1 MLPTN
6 LYTFFGF
13 LASGI
18 LVLIGF
24 IQGIRTLAKSSREI
38 REDRLKAKITIA
50 KESILTASQVADFC
64 KRINETEKEIE
75 SIKGDITIIK
85 VSDKIKDEKLDIFL
99 DNLTSFQERLHAF
112 QNHFM
117 KHLSDRASA
126 FDDLLTNHKT
136 KEIR

>member
-1 MLPTN
+1 MLPNN
-6 LYTFFGF
+6 LYSFFAFVAG
-13 LASGI
+13 AVMI
-18 LVLIGF
+18 LIAF

-38 REDRLKAKITIA
+38 REDKLKAKITIA
-50 KESILTASQVADFC
+50 KESILTASQVAEFC

-75 SIKGDITIIK
+75 GIKSDITVIK
-85 VSDKIKDEKLDIFL
+85 LSDKIKDEKLDIFL
-99 DNLTSFQERLHAF
+99 DNLTGFQERLHAF